1 MKTTEERGNRVQ
13 RVLLIVLVCNLLV
26 SVAKIAVGLTANL
39 QSVLADGFHS
49 ISDGFSNV
57 IGLIGVAAA
66 KRPSD
71 EGHTYGH
78 SRYET
83 LASLAIVALMVYLGI
98 SILVRS
104 VRSLGRTDFC
114 VPSAGEFA
122 AVAGTLLFNILTA
135 WLEDRAGRQ
144 LRSSILRS
152 DARHTLSDIF
162 VTCGV
167 LVSMALIIFFGAP
180 AWVDSAVSVAIA
192 LVIFGAAYRI
202 FRDASDELT
211 DHIAVDPREI
221 EAIVRADPD
230 VRGVHKIRS
239 RRSGDMI
246 YADFHV
252 QCDPEMPLREVH
264 ALTHRLEALLNE
276 RLEARISCVIHPEA
290 EKQGGRND

>member
-1 MKTTEERGNRVQ
+1 MNTAEERGNRVQ
-13 RVLLIVLVCNLLV
+13 RVFLIVLACNLLV
-26 SVAKIAVGLTANL
+26 SAAKIAVGLAANL

-83 LASLAIVALMVYLGI
+83 LASLAIVALMACLGI
-98 SILVRS
+98 SILVRG
-104 VRSLGRTDFC
+104 VRSLGRTDFR

-122 AVAGTLLFNILTA
+122 AVAGTLLLNILTA
-135 WLEDRAGRQ
+135 WLEDRAGRR
-144 LRSSILRS
+144 LKSSILRS

-167 LVSMALIIFFGAP
+167 LVSMALITFLGAP

-192 LVIFGAAYRI
+192 SGPDRFFAMMNSVTLGSGRSALSASSSVIERSSRMTI
-202 FRDASDELT
+202 SASCS
-211 DHIAVDPREI
+211 I
-221 EAIVRADPD
+221 DPD
-230 VRGVHKIRS
+230 S
-239 RRSGDMI
+239 RKS
-246 YADFHV
+246 
-252 QCDPEMPLREVH
+252 E
-264 ALTHRLEALLNE
+264 
-276 RLEARISCVIHPEA
+276 S
-290 EKQGGRND
+290 